1 MDTKDIHE
9 ATFEVVPEGDGFGVR
24 RVGEPQSISYHD
36 TREQAEA
43 AAAAQSGQ
51 GQEVDARKD
60 IFSGDGPAAE
70 TPKRTFTAAALFAI
84 AVVLLIVV
92 ISLIV
97 ALG

>member
-1 MDTKDIHE
+1 MNSKDIHE
-9 ATFEVVPEGDGFGVR
+9 AIYEVVPEGDGFGVR

-43 AAAAQSGQ
+43 AAAVQSGQ

-60 IFSGDGPAAE
+60 IFAGDDSDAAS
-70 TPKRTFTAAALFAI
+70 PKRTFTAAAAFAV